1 MLMSVPMTNGT
12 SAQSTLNVL
21 TSREPSTV
29 NVKLVMRVMVLFVM
43 MSMNVIKVLIIVIR
57 MLIALIPLVLL
68 NVHVILDMKVTV

>member
-29 NVKLVMRVMVLFVM
+29 NVKLVMTVMVLFVM
-43 MSMNVIKVLIIVIR
+43 MSMNVIKVLIIVI
-57 MLIALIPLVLL
+57 
-68 NVHVILDMKVTV
+68 